1 MHQWFGDNVS
11 ASTWNDIWLAEGF
24 AQYAEALVG
33 TLVPSLGINEYT
45 TRNGIKTAALGFL
58 TTSVW
63 IPNAT
68 ASSSGLWSTN
78 YGTTIYKRGAM
89 VASMLRTI
97 CGDTKYFQALT
108 NYQTIRGGKSANSD
122 TLKNYFN
129 AILGADLTPFFNDY
143 VGGSGSAA
151 VAVGGFGNP
160 INTINWNKVGL
171 YQLFVN
177 VAAQAK
183 TAGSNVAYFNGP
195 VVLHVKG
202 ALAGQDT
209 TIVFFDWG
217 GGNLSHAGNGISAP
231 VGGNLLSYT
240 LSFTPVTVAYDDS
253 ARTMS
258 TGSIIVLS
266 TLGVKVTDFT
276 GRKSISGNE
285 INLQVIKNQQ
295 IDKVVLLRSSD
306 GTNFTEIGQMI
317 AKGNNI
323 QPDNYYYYD
332 NNASP
337 GTYFYKAEIISAA
350 NNEFTKIVQI
360 QSASTMIM
368 VISPNPAD
376 KSVDVSFSNNNKEKT
391 TLRVINAGGEL
402 LMLVPTNND
411 YIHFDSGELSSGVYT
426 VQLIRNNEMVQSK
439 RLIIRH

>member
-1 MHQWFGDNVS
+1 MV
-11 ASTWNDIWLAEGF
+11 LK
-24 AQYAEALVG
+24 
-33 TLVPSLGINEYT
+33 P
-45 TRNGIKTAALGFL
+45 AALGFL

-63 IPNAT
+63 IPNPT
-68 ASSSGLWSTN
+68 ASTSGLWGTN

-129 AILGADLTPFFNDY
+129 AILGVDLTPFFNDY
-143 VGGSGSAA
+143 VGGSEAAA
-151 VAVGGFGNP
+151 VAVGGWGNP

-183 TAGSNVAYFNGP
+183 TAGSNVAYFHGP
-195 VVLHVKG
+195 VVLHIKG

-209 TIVFFDWG
+209 SIVFFDWG
-217 GGNLSHAGNGISAP
+217 GGNLSKAGNGISAP
-231 VGGNLLSYT
+231 VAGNLLSYT
-240 LSFTPVTVAYDDS
+240 LSFTPTTVIYDDS

-258 TGSIIVLS
+258 TGSIILLS
-266 TLGVKVTDFT
+266 TLGVKVTDFN
-276 GRKSISGNE
+276 GRKSINGNE
-285 INLQVIKNQQ
+285 LNLQVIKNQQ

-317 AKGNNI
+317 AKGTNL

-332 NNASP
+332 NDASTD
-337 GTYFYKAEIISAA
+337 TYFY
-350 NNEFTKIVQI
+350 
-360 QSASTMIM
+360 
-368 VISPNPAD
+368 
-376 KSVDVSFSNNNKEKT
+376 
-391 TLRVINAGGEL
+391 
-402 LMLVPTNND
+402 
-411 YIHFDSGELSSGVYT
+411 
-426 VQLIRNNEMVQSK
+426 
-439 RLIIRH
+439 